1 MSRWYW
7 TILSPV
13 VVCLPTFS
21 FLNALSSLI
30 LPFESIFF
38 QRLGPIESIHWKG
51 FRHILSGTRDPLATW
66 IVGSSCTFL
75 IRKESST
82 KFVSIQ
88 DLDSD
93 PRYEIVWIYFYIFH
107 SYRVGLSF

>member
-1 MSRWYW
+1 MLFRSVTTTVHACCWQQVSKSMSRWYW

-51 FRHILSGTRDPLATW
+51 FRHILSGTRDPLAT
-66 IVGSSCTFL
+66 
-75 IRKESST
+75 
-82 KFVSIQ
+82 
-88 DLDSD
+88 
-93 PRYEIVWIYFYIFH
+93 
-107 SYRVGLSF
+107 